1 VGLQIELRYADR
13 GITAHHPDLEGPLLI
28 DEDFLEAPVLLTADS
43 RVGFSDY
50 PARLSFAGGL
60 SYGILLGQELFQSS
74 PVDALGSL
82 SFGDYQRLS
91 WLLDSG
97 VSLPLDPTW
106 AAFIHFWLQR
116 DFAIFGEKDDV
127 FVAPQYAAYGFYAGL
142 ETSF

>member
-1 VGLQIELRYADR
+1 
-13 GITAHHPDLEGPLLI
+13 
-28 DEDFLEAPVLLTADS
+28 VLLTADS

-106 AAFIHFWLQR
+106 AAFIHFRLQR
-116 DFAIFGEKDDV
+116 DFAIFGEKEDV
-127 FVAPQYAAYGFYAGL
+127 VVSPQYAAYGFYAGL
-142 ETSF
+142 ETDF